1 MKDPSPKSLSENLD
15 VKPSFRKPTNDATGR
30 KYRRRLPLG
39 RSDSSS
45 SDGSPTRERSC
56 SPLPYK
62 DDLAQMSSDQ
72 RRNEAGRELERD
84 SHSTRSRSSRD
95 HESEKHKE
103 KYSYSNPHE
112 FKRPDAYSRH
122 DRQTDE
128 NDRNYQRS
136 SRSTRNDRL
145 SGRHVEISE
154 RRNKEDARDYDK
166 GFEKT
171 DSRRKLSRQ
180 YDSEHDRYK
189 ERDSHE
195 YRNTYHR
202 NPPVCKNDTAS
213 NKEHHAHVDRKR
225 KYHER
230 EGDKHERK
238 TLFSQQEKNVDEAS
252 ENADKNNQSPS
263 SREVKD
269 VQHDKLWLS
278 NSRPVGE
285 TDSTNKNADGAN
297 LVSSAKFAAIQ
308 AAELVNKNLVG
319 SGGVGCLSTD
329 QKKKLLWGNKKNSSQ
344 ESSSSWDH
352 LFSDQERQEK
362 FNRLM
367 GVKGNAAADGK
378 VENNRSLQSKKHEE
392 LDTDLEKQYTAGL
405 RRRDGRTVGLGL

>member
-1 MKDPSPKSLSENLD
+1 MEDPSPKSLSENLD

-30 KYRRRLPLG
+30 KYRSRLPLG

-45 SDGSPTRERSC
+45 SDGSPTHEWSC
-56 SPLPYK
+56 SPLPSK
-62 DDLAQMSSDQ
+62 NDPAQMSSDQ
-72 RRNEAGRELERD
+72 RRNEAGKELERD
-84 SHSTRSRSSRD
+84 SHSTRSRSSRG

-112 FKRPDAYSRH
+112 YNRSDAYSRH

-145 SGRHVEISE
+145 SGRHAEISE
-154 RRNKEDARDYDK
+154 RRNKENGREYDK

-189 ERDSHE
+189 QRESHE
-195 YRNTYHR
+195 YRNTNHR
-202 NPPVCKNDTAS
+202 SPPVCKNDTSS
-213 NKEHHAHVDRKR
+213 NKGHRAPVDQKR

-230 EGDKHERK
+230 EGEKHERK
-238 TLFSQQEKNVDEAS
+238 TMFSQQEKNVDEAS
-252 ENADKNNQSPS
+252 ESVNKNNQSSS
-263 SREVKD
+263 SREIKD

-278 NSRPVGE
+278 SSRPAGE
-285 TDSTNKNADGAN
+285 TDSTNKNAEGAN
-297 LVSSAKFAAIQ
+297 LASSAKFVAMQ

-319 SGGVGCLSTD
+319 FGGVGCLSTD

-367 GVKGNAAADGK
+367 GVKGNAAPDGK
-378 VENNRSLQSKKHEE
+378 VENNRSLQAKKHQE

>member
-1 MKDPSPKSLSENLD
+1 MEDPSPKSLSENLD

-30 KYRRRLPLG
+30 KYRSRLPLG

-45 SDGSPTRERSC
+45 SDGSPTHEWSC
-56 SPLPYK
+56 SPLPSK
-62 DDLAQMSSDQ
+62 NDPAQMSSDQ
-72 RRNEAGRELERD
+72 RRNEAGKELERD
-84 SHSTRSRSSRD
+84 SHSTRSRSSRG

-112 FKRPDAYSRH
+112 YNRSDAYSRH

-145 SGRHVEISE
+145 SGRHAEISE
-154 RRNKEDARDYDK
+154 RRNKENGREYDK

-189 ERDSHE
+189 QRESHE
-195 YRNTYHR
+195 YRNTNHR
-202 NPPVCKNDTAS
+202 SPPVCKNDTSS
-213 NKEHHAHVDRKR
+213 NKGHRAPVDQKR

-230 EGDKHERK
+230 EGEKHERK
-238 TLFSQQEKNVDEAS
+238 TMFSQQEKNVDEAS
-252 ENADKNNQSPS
+252 ESVNKNNQSSS
-263 SREVKD
+263 SREIKD

-278 NSRPVGE
+278 SSRPAGE
-285 TDSTNKNADGAN
+285 TDSTNKNAEGAN
-297 LVSSAKFAAIQ
+297 LASSAKFVAMQ
-308 AAELVNKNLVG
+308 AAELDNGWLSLVV
-319 SGGVGCLSTD
+319 SEALAACPLTKRKSFFGVT
-329 QKKKLLWGNKKNSSQ
+329 KRTLLK
-344 ESSSSWDH
+344 SWDH

-367 GVKGNAAADGK
+367 VGVKGNAAPDGK
-378 VENNRSLQSKKHEE
+378 VENNRSLQAKKHQE